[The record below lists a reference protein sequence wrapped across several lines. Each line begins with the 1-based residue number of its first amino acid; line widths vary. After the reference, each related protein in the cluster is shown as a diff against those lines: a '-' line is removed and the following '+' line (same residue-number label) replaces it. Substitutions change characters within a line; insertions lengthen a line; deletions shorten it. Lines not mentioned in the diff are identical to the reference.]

1 MKAESIKAKLKN
13 LSDESGRPFQ
23 ELLTYYGLER
33 TLYRISISPYADHFI
48 ARKDSIF

>member
-23 ELLTYYGLER
+23 EPLPTMDLSERFIGFLFLLMPI
-33 TLYRISISPYADHFI
+33 ISF
-48 ARKDSIF
+48 